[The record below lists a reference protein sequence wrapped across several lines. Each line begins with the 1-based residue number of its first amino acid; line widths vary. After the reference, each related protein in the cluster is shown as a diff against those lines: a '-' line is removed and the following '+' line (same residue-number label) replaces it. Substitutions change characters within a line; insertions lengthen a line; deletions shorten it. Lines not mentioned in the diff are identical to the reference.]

1 MKSNKGITMIVLVIT
16 IIILLVIVGISIGT
30 GGNVIKQT
38 QLENLKTNM
47 LLIKVKGKEYVENAN
62 FNLGTKFS
70 EASEEEKASRIE
82 KAKSE
87 LKGEEIQEISMPGQN
102 INISEDNAQ
111 NIYYYKLTT
120 QDLTNM
126 GLTNLKSDDKDGW
139 YIIKY
144 DVANE
149 QVEIYNTKGFK
160 VENKT
165 YYALNEIED
174 LEL

>member
-1 MKSNKGITMIVLVIT
+1 MKNNKGITMIVLVIT
-16 IIILLVIVGISIGT
+16 IVILLIIVGISIGT
-30 GGNVIKQT
+30 GGNVIKET

-70 EASEEEKASRIE
+70 EATEEEKTARIA

-87 LKGEEIQEISMPGQN
+87 LKGQEMQSISIPGQN
-102 INISEDNAQ
+102 INISEDNAK

-120 QDLTNM
+120 EDLANM
-126 GLTNLKSDDKDGW
+126 GLTNLKSDDKNGW

-160 VENKT
+160 AENET
-165 YYALNEIED
+165 YYTLNEIED